1 MNLRYVWLLLNTIC
15 QLQKINVNIYQ
26 IQVIDQKTNT
36 QLGLYMYELSAL
48 MLAEKMQVDPQ
59 PYDLIIDS
67 KNQQHE
73 SKLIFCL
80 QLKVC
85 VCV

>member
-1 MNLRYVWLLLNTIC
+1 M
-15 QLQKINVNIYQ
+15 
-26 IQVIDQKTNT
+26 QVIDQKTNT
-36 QLGLYMYELSAL
+36 QLGLYVYELSAL
-48 MLAEKMQVDPQ
+48 LFANKMQVEPQ

-73 SKLIFCL
+73 SKLLFCL

-85 VCV
+85 